1 MVSSNSRCSNHC
13 HHPPPPKKK
22 ERLLVLK
29 IIPSMMADQLTHRM
43 DEFVYQAVVDP
54 KFLNKDV
61 RNVLNKEPIVLPL
74 WDPMGALA

>member
-1 MVSSNSRCSNHC
+1 MVSSTT
-13 HHPPPPKKK
+13 PPPPRGSTLPV
-22 ERLLVLK
+22 ETTS
-29 IIPSMMADQLTHRM
+29 SMVADLMIHRM

-54 KFLNKDV
+54 KFLSKDV

>member
-1 MVSSNSRCSNHC
+1 MERRDGSSCPTNGKLTLSPSLSLSLEMV
-13 HHPPPPKKK
+13 
-22 ERLLVLK
+22 
-29 IIPSMMADQLTHRM
+29 PSMVADYSMHRM

-54 KFLNKDV
+54 KFLSKEV

>member
-1 MVSSNSRCSNHC
+1 MISS
-13 HHPPPPKKK
+13 
-22 ERLLVLK
+22 
-29 IIPSMMADQLTHRM
+29 IAADQMIHRM

-54 KFLNKDV
+54 KFLSKEV

>member
-1 MVSSNSRCSNHC
+1 MTDGKFSLPAPRGPSPVEMIS
-13 HHPPPPKKK
+13 
-22 ERLLVLK
+22 
-29 IIPSMMADQLTHRM
+29 SMMADLMMHRM

-54 KFLNKDV
+54 KFLSKDV

>member
-1 MVSSNSRCSNHC
+1 MVSSNSRGATIAT
-13 HHPPPPKKK
+13 PPPRGKK
-22 ERLLVLK
+22 RLLVVN
-29 IIPSMMADQLTHRM
+29 IVPSMMADQLTHRM

-54 KFLNKDV
+54 KFLGKDV

>member
-1 MVSSNSRCSNHC
+1 MSTAYFLDFYIPLFVEKVQANGRRVG
-13 HHPPPPKKK
+13 
-22 ERLLVLK
+22 RL
-29 IIPSMMADQLTHRM
+29 

-54 KFLNKDV
+54 KFLSREV